1 MRKEKGFSKIIL
13 VLIIIAIFVCAG
25 FVGKDVIKEIDK
37 VSNVEEHYLQV
48 EISKDLNSR
57 LSEKLVEASKV
68 ISGTSNDISSVYN
81 EIKLIDEY
89 LITEGLIEADEES
102 EKIKTANDSGE
113 AYKRY
118 YIVVSKFSKD
128 EHFNGKGTTIDTGDV
143 FTLEPIVTTLE
154 DGTEKSTGK
163 YELKYYDADKKVT
176 VIDELELY
184 KTNKT

>member
-1 MRKEKGFSKIIL
+1 MKKENGFSKIIL
-13 VLIIIAIFVCAG
+13 ILIIIAIFVCAG

-37 VSNVEEHYLQV
+37 VNNVEEHYLQV

-57 LSEKLVEASKV
+57 LSEKLVEASKA

-89 LITEGLIEADEES
+89 LITEGLIKADEKS
-102 EKIKTANDSGE
+102 GQIITANDSGKV
-113 AYKRY
+113 YKIY
-118 YIVVSKFSKD
+118 YIVVSEFSED
-128 EHFNGKGTTIDTGDV
+128 EHFNGKGTTIETGDV
-143 FTLEPIVTTLE
+143 FTLEPVVTTLE

-163 YELKYYDADKKVT
+163 YELRYYDADKKVT
-176 VIDELELY
+176 IIEELEFF